1 MDGCCLTCG
10 QFDDLEAHHVA
21 GRHNHA
27 LIVAVCVDCHR
38 ILSRWQ
44 LAAGMELEAG
54 AARSDLD
61 RTRALVVGAVHL
73 LQLFGQRHRERSWVS
88 AELSIHTA
96 RAVSRLL
103 DSCGPADRPGRWLPD
118 PTVPPAEA
126 TPVGWSAAA
135 ELDRTTEFAH
145 LTLALARILGDVP
158 PLTIEVLTD
167 LATDTPGTSLRS
179 RSSPRTR
186 TPPLTSSAWSAA
198 TSTPVPSWY
207 GRCWRSGTS
216 AGWTRRSSTRRACG
230 STPPGGSSSRPS
242 PPRGPMS
249 HRCRHDRQPP
259 R

>member
-21 GRHNHA
+21 GRHNHE

-44 LAAGMELEAG
+44 LAAGMELEDG
-54 AARSDLD
+54 AARSEPD
-61 RTRALVVGAVHL
+61 RTRALLVGAVHL
-73 LQLFGQRHRERSWVS
+73 LQLVGQRHRERSWVS

-126 TPVGWSAAA
+126 TPVSWSAAA
-135 ELDRTTEFAH
+135 ELDRTAEFAH

-158 PLTIEVLTD
+158 PLTIAVLTD
-167 LATDTPGTSLRS
+167 MATD
-179 RSSPRTR
+179 SPRYVAAFAQLAEDEDATAHILR
-186 TPPLTSSAWSAA
+186 LVSGYLDSSTELVRKVLTLGDLSRVDETLLDEARLWLDTARRLLEQALTHARKDES
-198 TSTPVPSWY
+198 PVPS
-207 GRCWRSGTS
+207 
-216 AGWTRRSSTRRACG
+216 
-230 STPPGGSSSRPS
+230 
-242 PPRGPMS
+242 
-249 HRCRHDRQPP
+249 
-259 R
+259 